1 MLTSFTRHT
10 ATPLRAIAVLT
21 VVLLTASCSWLPS
34 LSVHDVTIQQ
44 GNIID
49 QNKVDQLL
57 PGMSKAQVR
66 YLLGTPL
73 IADSFDQGRWDY
85 YYSRKDSRGN
95 ITQEQLTVR
104 FDDSDK
110 LIEISGDFQPNAN

>member
-1 MLTSFTRHT
+1 MLARFARFTSARLAAPFT
-10 ATPLRAIAVLT
+10 A
-21 VVLLTASCSWLPS
+21 LLILAGCSWLPS

-44 GNIID
+44 GNIVD
-49 QNKVDQLL
+49 QAKVDQLL

-73 IADSFDQGRWDY
+73 IADSFNQQRWDY
-85 YYSRKDSRGN
+85 YYSRKDSRGK

-104 FDDSDK
+104 FDEQDK
-110 LIEISGDFQPNAN
+110 LLELSGDFQPQ